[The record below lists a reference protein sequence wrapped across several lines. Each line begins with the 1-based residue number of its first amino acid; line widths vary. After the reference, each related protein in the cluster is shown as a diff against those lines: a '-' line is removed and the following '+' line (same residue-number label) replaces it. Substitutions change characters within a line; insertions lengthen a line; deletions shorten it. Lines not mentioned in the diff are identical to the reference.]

1 MQPHDFPFPHTA
13 NPTWS
18 GFIYQGHVALYHSV
32 CCLIDELEFELQL
45 DSLEDFSIYQNGKAG
60 STHQVKALGNNKRND
75 YLSALRK
82 AAATHI
88 DCDEHTKRYFHV
100 TSKLDNFSDFQED
113 DGNVVE
119 FYSYEGKEQSLA
131 YCYLQDIEKK
141 VKEKIADYLSLR
153 NLAATEFLIDYKF
166 NLLHSKIASQV
177 VYIHACNQ
185 DLSILAAEAAYKER
199 IYSKELQG
207 LLHEEVSHSEDIDY
221 QRATAKKALYFH
233 FYNYINS
240 TSFKGVDTDIK
251 LKLVKVLKQI
261 RTLDTLE
268 FSQLWKSLCLG
279 SSEKSINNDRV
290 YDYVD
295 IIAEIK
301 KYPELANVIPYYKCQ
316 KMDKYLPTSIRANKK
331 VREIKFSEDLISQ
344 LKEDENLID
353 ILVEY
358 EWLIADC
365 ANQFSPVERFC
376 SAEGIDRKSLEE
388 QFLSNRNDRNN
399 VTKAFEARVISS
411 RVAGERLDD

>member
-1 MQPHDFPFPHTA
+1 MQPHEFSFPHTA

-18 GFIYQGHVALYHSV
+18 GFIYQGHVALYHSI
-32 CCLIDELEFELQL
+32 CCLINELEFELQL

-60 STHQVKALGNNKRND
+60 STHQVKALDKDKRND
-75 YLSALRK
+75 YLPALSK

-100 TSKLDNFSDFQED
+100 TSKLDDSSDFQED

-119 FYSYEGKEQSLA
+119 FYSYEGKDQNLA

-141 VKEKIADYLSLR
+141 VKEKISDYLSLR
-153 NLAATEFLIDYKF
+153 NLAATEFLIDFKF

-185 DLSILAAEAAYKER
+185 DLSILAAEVAYKER
-199 IYSKELQG
+199 IYSKELQS
-207 LLHEEVSHSEDIDY
+207 LLHEEVAHSEDIDY
-221 QRATAKKALYFH
+221 QRAIAKKALYFH
-233 FYNYINS
+233 FYDYINS
-240 TSFKGVDTDIK
+240 TSFKGVDKDIK

-261 RTLDTLE
+261 KTLDNLD

-279 SSEKSINNDRV
+279 SSEKSINNERV

-301 KYPELANVIPYYKCQ
+301 KYPVLANVIPYYKCQ
-316 KMDKYLPTSIRANKK
+316 KMDKYLPTSIRANKR
-331 VREIKFSEDLISQ
+331 VREIKFSEDLVSQ

-365 ANQFSPVERFC
+365 DNQFSPVERFC
-376 SAEGIDRKSLEE
+376 SAGGIERESLEE
-388 QFLSNRNDRNN
+388 QFLSTRNDRNN
-399 VTKAFEARVISS
+399 VTKAFEARVISCQ
-411 RVAGERLDD
+411 VAGERLDD